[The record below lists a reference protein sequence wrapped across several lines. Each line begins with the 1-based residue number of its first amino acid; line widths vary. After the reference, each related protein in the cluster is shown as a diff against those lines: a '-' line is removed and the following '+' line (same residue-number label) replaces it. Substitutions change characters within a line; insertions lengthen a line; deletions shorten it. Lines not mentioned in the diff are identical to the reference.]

1 MMNISEQIIEFA
13 KENNGIITTA
23 DISKK
28 GILRG
33 NLKNLVDTGKLEKT
47 GRGVYILPEI
57 WEDEFVNLQVRF
69 KKGVFSNETALFLWD
84 LTDRTPNK
92 YHMTF
97 PESYNL
103 TNVKKEGIIC
113 STVKREWYDLGLVC
127 VKSPGGNVI
136 TAYSMERTLCDILR
150 KGVDIGIVAE
160 AYKRY
165 VSRRDKNIPQLSEYA
180 KKFRIEERVR
190 RYLEVLI

>member
-1 MMNISEQIIEFA
+1 M
-13 KENNGIITTA
+13 
-23 DISKK
+23 
-28 GILRG
+28 
-33 NLKNLVDTGKLEKT
+33 
-47 GRGVYILPEI
+47 PEI

-69 KKGVFSNETALFLWD
+69 KKGIFSNETALFLWD

-136 TAYSMERTLCDILR
+136 TTYSMERTLCDILR

-165 VSRRDKNIPQLSEYA
+165 VARNDKNIPQLSEYA